1 MPDPFFS
8 LVEDYKSNNA
18 GTTAIEFGFCA
29 IAFIAILVGIIETGR
44 LFFTWNAFQYSFE
57 KASRIALVNHEVTD
71 TQLEE
76 QIVTDLEAFWI
87 NENDVNIDIDFP
99 DTNGFEYVEI
109 NGVYSYNVIV
119 PFLPASWNTLE
130 LTARSRLPRS

>member
-1 MPDPFFS
+1 MSDRFFS
-8 LVEDYKSNNA
+8 MLEGYKNNNA
-18 GTTAIEFGFCA
+18 GTTAVEFGLCA
-29 IAFIAILVGIIETGR
+29 LAFVAILVGIIETGR

-57 KASRIALVNHEVTD
+57 RASRIALVDHDLTD
-71 TQLEE
+71 TELEE
-76 QIVTDLEAFWI
+76 QIVAELEGYWI
-87 NENDVNIDIDFP
+87 DQDDVNVDVDFP

-109 NGVYSYNVIV
+109 NGVYSYDVIM